1 MGYLFLLISV
11 LAGNT
16 KGYCGKRISGYTR
29 SLDAA
34 LRISTVRMLLCVPI
48 ALLLVSIF
56 GDAVHLTL
64 NPTLVF
70 SSLLSGAS
78 TAIFVVTWLFSA
90 RRAAYMLVDVFLMLG
105 VGVPLLLSSFF
116 LDERVG
122 VLDWIGFFILIA
134 AVLVMCSYQGS
145 IKGALDLPSIL
156 LLSLCGLANG
166 VTDFSQKLF
175 VRKAEGVPASV
186 FNLYSYIAATVV
198 LGMFLLVVLWRMPK
212 KEQGSVEKGDAP
224 ARSLYMYVSVM
235 ALCLFLNTYFK
246 TLAAGRLSAVAL
258 YPMSQGLSLIFS
270 SLMAAFLFKERMTA
284 RAAIGLVLAFVALV
298 CINLL

>member
-1 MGYLFLLISV
+1 
-11 LAGNT
+11 
-16 KGYCGKRISGYTR
+16 
-29 SLDAA
+29 
-34 LRISTVRMLLCVPI
+34 MLLCVPI
-48 ALLLVSIF
+48 ALLLVLIF
-56 GDAVHLTL
+56 GDAAYLTL
-64 NPTLVF
+64 NPALVF

-105 VGVPLLLSSFF
+105 VGVPLVLSSFF
-116 LDERVG
+116 LDEHIG
-122 VLDWIGFFILIA
+122 TLDWIGFFILIA

-145 IKGALDLPSIL
+145 IKGALNLPSVL
-156 LLSLCGLANG
+156 LLILCGLANG

-175 VRKAEGVPASV
+175 VRQAGGIPASV
-186 FNLYSYIAATVV
+186 FNLYSYIAATVF
-198 LGMFLLVVLWRMPK
+198 LGLFLAVALWRMPK
-212 KEQGSVEKGDAP
+212 EHKDTEKRTAHS
-224 ARSLYMYVSVM
+224 RSLYVYVSVM

-284 RAAIGLVLAFVALV
+284 RAAIGLAMAFVALI